1 MRLDAF
7 DYHLPQS
14 SIAQRPCRDRSGSRL
29 LVVDR
34 HTGEREHTRFRD
46 ITRYVSAGDVVVVN
60 RSRVMAARL
69 FVRRRSGGRV
79 ELLVVEIMN
88 DAEFI
93 AIGSPLRR
101 LKRGDE
107 LFGCDTDFSCKVIE
121 RIGDRR
127 IRIGIT
133 SNQSVKQVLDDGGHV
148 PLPPY
153 IDRPDADFDR
163 TRYQTVFAKEDGSVA
178 APTAGFHFDDDVL
191 QQLSDRDVAVC
202 SLVLHV
208 GLGTFLP
215 LDNEIVEDNTLHEEA
230 FSVDSETIAT
240 IQRAKVEG
248 GRVIAVGTTVTRVLE
263 TLGPEIIR
271 GDAGEGRVGR
281 TDLFIYPGCTFKIVD
296 ALITNFHLPRSSLL
310 LLVCAFLGTDRT
322 LDCYREAVD
331 AGYRFYS
338 YGDAMF
344 IRAKSLH
351 SSDDITSKLA

>member
-7 DYHLPQS
+7 DYNLPQS
-14 SIAQRPCRDRSGSRL
+14 SIAQQPYRNRSGSRL

-34 HTGEREHTRFRD
+34 YTGEREHARFCD
-46 ITRYVSAGDVVVVN
+46 ITRHVSAGDVVVVN

-79 ELLVVEIMN
+79 ELLVVEITN
-88 DAEFI
+88 DAEFV

-101 LKRGDE
+101 LKPGDE
-107 LFGCDTDFSCKVIE
+107 LFGLDADFSCKVIE

-133 SNQSVKQVLDDGGHV
+133 SDQSVKQVLDGSGHV

-153 IDRPDADFDR
+153 IDRPDADVDR
-163 TRYQTVFAKEDGSVA
+163 ARYQTVFAEEDGSVA
-178 APTAGFHFDDDVL
+178 APTAGLHFDDTVL
-191 QQLSDRDVAVC
+191 QELSDRHVTVC

-215 LDNEIVEDNTLHEEA
+215 LDNEIVEDNMLHDEA
-230 FSVDSETIAT
+230 FSIDPATIAA
-240 IQRAKVEG
+240 IRRAKEEG
-248 GRVIAVGTTVTRVLE
+248 KRVIAVGTTVTRVLE
-263 TLGPEIIR
+263 TLATEIIG
-271 GDAGEGRVGR
+271 GDIGKGRAGR
-281 TDLFIYPGCTFKIVD
+281 TDLFIYPGFTFKIVD

-331 AGYRFYS
+331 TGYRFYS

-344 IRAKSLH
+344 IRATAHGSN
-351 SSDDITSKLA
+351 DITGKLA